1 MASFRKEILGQIE
14 RIDTGRIFTFRDLSF
29 EMEKTANVAVLL
41 SEQSRKGVLV
51 RVEKGAYYRPKK
63 SVLGLGKLPVYQDEQ
78 FRYLTEKLN
87 GYITGAYVYN
97 KMGLTEQVA
106 TTITIATPNP
116 VRRFRF
122 KNLDIECVKAYSMDY
137 PDESLVPYLRLLD
150 AIKDMKRIPGT
161 TGQDIY
167 NRVKSQYFN
176 GYSLPEL
183 EKIVSLAD
191 AAIALPGGVGTL
203 EELCEVITWKQLGLF
218 LKPIVILNV
227 GGYYDPLLA
236 MLESAARGH
245 FMRPEHLKLWRV
257 ARDADEA
264 VEEVLTTPLWD
275 KSIGK
280 FAQI

>member
-14 RIDTGRIFTFRDLSF
+14 RIDAGRIFTFRDLSF
-29 EMEKTANVAVLL
+29 DTERTANVAVLL
-41 SEQSRKGVLV
+41 SEQSRKGLLV
-51 RVEKGAYYRPKK
+51 RIEKGAYYRPKK

-78 FRYLTEKLN
+78 FRYLTGKLN
-87 GYITGAYVYN
+87 GYITGAYIYN

-122 KNLDIECVKAYSMDY
+122 KNLDVECVKAYCI
-137 PDESLVPYLRLLD
+137 LRLLD

-183 EKIVSLAD
+183 KKIVSLAKSYPPRVRKTVTD
-191 AAIALPGGVGTL
+191 ILGDIGQTVLQAEMTKTLLP
-203 EELCEVITWKQLGLF
+203 
-218 LKPIVILNV
+218 
-227 GGYYDPLLA
+227 
-236 MLESAARGH
+236 
-245 FMRPEHLKLWRV
+245 
-257 ARDADEA
+257 
-264 VEEVLTTPLWD
+264 TTRFNLD
-275 KSIGK
+275 YRT
-280 FAQI
+280 A

>member
-29 EMEKTANVAVLL
+29 ETEKTANVAVLL

-87 GYITGAYVYN
+87 GYITGAYIYN
-97 KMGLTEQVA
+97 RMGLTEQVA

-122 KNLDIECVKAYSMDY
+122 KNLDIECVKAYCMVY

-183 EKIVSLAD
+183 EKIVSLAKSYPPRVRKVVAD
-191 AAIALPGGVGTL
+191 ILGDIRQTVLQTEMAKTILP
-203 EELCEVITWKQLGLF
+203 
-218 LKPIVILNV
+218 
-227 GGYYDPLLA
+227 
-236 MLESAARGH
+236 
-245 FMRPEHLKLWRV
+245 
-257 ARDADEA
+257 
-264 VEEVLTTPLWD
+264 TTRFNLD
-275 KSIGK
+275 YKT
-280 FAQI
+280 A

>member
-29 EMEKTANVAVLL
+29 ETEKTANVAVLL

-63 SVLGLGKLPVYQDEQ
+63 PVLGLGKLPVYQDEQ

-87 GYITGAYVYN
+87 GYITGAYIYN

-122 KNLDIECVKAYSMDY
+122 KNLDIECVKAYCMDY

-183 EKIVSLAD
+183 EKIISLAKSYPPRVRKV
-191 AAIALPGGVGTL
+191 AADILGDIRQTVLQTEMAKTILP
-203 EELCEVITWKQLGLF
+203 
-218 LKPIVILNV
+218 
-227 GGYYDPLLA
+227 
-236 MLESAARGH
+236 
-245 FMRPEHLKLWRV
+245 
-257 ARDADEA
+257 
-264 VEEVLTTPLWD
+264 TTRFNLD
-275 KSIGK
+275 YKT
-280 FAQI
+280 A

>member
-29 EMEKTANVAVLL
+29 ETEKTANVAVLL

-87 GYITGAYVYN
+87 GYITGAYIYN

-122 KNLDIECVKAYSMDY
+122 KNLDIECVKAYCMVY

-176 GYSLPEL
+176 GYRTGKTRIFGEKLPATCQ
-183 EKIVSLAD
+183 KGGGGHTGRHQTNR
-191 AAIALPGGVGTL
+191 IANGNGKDHSSHDTV
-203 EELCEVITWKQLGLF
+203 QLGL
-218 LKPIVILNV
+218 
-227 GGYYDPLLA
+227 
-236 MLESAARGH
+236 
-245 FMRPEHLKLWRV
+245 
-257 ARDADEA
+257 
-264 VEEVLTTPLWD
+264 
-275 KSIGK
+275 
-280 FAQI
+280 

>member
-29 EMEKTANVAVLL
+29 ETEKTANVAVLL
-41 SEQSRKGVLV
+41 SEQNRKGVLV

-87 GYITGAYVYN
+87 GYITGAYIYN

-122 KNLDIECVKAYSMDY
+122 KNLDIECVKAYCMVY

-183 EKIVSLAD
+183 EKS
-191 AAIALPGGVGTL
+191 
-203 EELCEVITWKQLGLF
+203 
-218 LKPIVILNV
+218 
-227 GGYYDPLLA
+227 Y
-236 MLESAARGH
+236 
-245 FMRPEHLKLWRV
+245 LWRKV
-257 ARDADEA
+257 TRHVSERWWRTYWA
-264 VEEVLTTPLWD
+264 TSD
-275 KSIGK
+275 KPYCKQKWQRPFFPRHGSTWIIK
-280 FAQI
+280 RHRTEI

>member
-29 EMEKTANVAVLL
+29 ETEKTANVAVLL

-87 GYITGAYVYN
+87 GYITGAYIYN

-137 PDESLVPYLRLLD
+137 PDKGHEAHTRNNRAGHLQPGQEPIFQRVQPAGTGKNRIFGEKLPATCQKGGGGHTGRHQTNRI
-150 AIKDMKRIPGT
+150 ANRNGKDHSSHDT
-161 TGQDIY
+161 
-167 NRVKSQYFN
+167 V
-176 GYSLPEL
+176 
-183 EKIVSLAD
+183 
-191 AAIALPGGVGTL
+191 
-203 EELCEVITWKQLGLF
+203 QLGL
-218 LKPIVILNV
+218 
-227 GGYYDPLLA
+227 
-236 MLESAARGH
+236 
-245 FMRPEHLKLWRV
+245 
-257 ARDADEA
+257 
-264 VEEVLTTPLWD
+264 
-275 KSIGK
+275 
-280 FAQI
+280 

>member
-14 RIDTGRIFTFRDLSF
+14 RIDAGRIFTFRDLSF
-29 EMEKTANVAVLL
+29 DTEKTANVAVLL
-41 SEQSRKGVLV
+41 SEQSRKGLLV
-51 RVEKGAYYRPKK
+51 RIEKGAYYRPKK

-78 FRYLTEKLN
+78 FRYLTGKLN
-87 GYITGAYVYN
+87 GYITGAYIYN

-122 KNLDIECVKAYSMDY
+122 KNLDVECVKAYCMDCS
-137 PDESLVPYLRLLD
+137 DESLVPYLRLLD

-183 EKIVSLAD
+183 KKIVSLAKSYPPRVRKTVTD
-191 AAIALPGGVGTL
+191 ILGDIGQTVLQAEMAKTLLP
-203 EELCEVITWKQLGLF
+203 
-218 LKPIVILNV
+218 
-227 GGYYDPLLA
+227 
-236 MLESAARGH
+236 
-245 FMRPEHLKLWRV
+245 
-257 ARDADEA
+257 
-264 VEEVLTTPLWD
+264 TTRFNLD
-275 KSIGK
+275 YRT
-280 FAQI
+280 A

>member
-29 EMEKTANVAVLL
+29 ETEKTANVAVLL

-63 SVLGLGKLPVYQDEQ
+63 SVLGQ

-122 KNLDIECVKAYSMDY
+122 KNLDIECVKAYCMVY

-183 EKIVSLAD
+183 EKIVSLAKSYPPRVRKVVAD
-191 AAIALPGGVGTL
+191 ILGDIRQTVLQTEMVKTILP
-203 EELCEVITWKQLGLF
+203 
-218 LKPIVILNV
+218 
-227 GGYYDPLLA
+227 
-236 MLESAARGH
+236 
-245 FMRPEHLKLWRV
+245 
-257 ARDADEA
+257 
-264 VEEVLTTPLWD
+264 TTRFNLD
-275 KSIGK
+275 YKT
-280 FAQI
+280 A

>member
-29 EMEKTANVAVLL
+29 ETEKTANVAVLL

-87 GYITGAYVYN
+87 GYITGAYIYN

-122 KNLDIECVKAYSMDY
+122 KNLDNVRPPMCCLKIEKGAHVWFLKRN
-137 PDESLVPYLRLLD
+137 PVHTLVP
-150 AIKDMKRIPGT
+150 
-161 TGQDIY
+161 
-167 NRVKSQYFN
+167 
-176 GYSLPEL
+176 
-183 EKIVSLAD
+183 
-191 AAIALPGGVGTL
+191 
-203 EELCEVITWKQLGLF
+203 
-218 LKPIVILNV
+218 ILNFSSLRCV
-227 GGYYDPLLA
+227 
-236 MLESAARGH
+236 
-245 FMRPEHLKLWRV
+245 
-257 ARDADEA
+257 
-264 VEEVLTTPLWD
+264 
-275 KSIGK
+275 
-280 FAQI
+280 

>member
-29 EMEKTANVAVLL
+29 ETEKTANVAVLL

-87 GYITGAYVYN
+87 GYITGAYIYN

-122 KNLDIECVKAYSMDY
+122 KNLDIECVKAYCMVY

-161 TGQDIY
+161 TDCD
-167 NRVKSQYFN
+167 RLS
-176 GYSLPEL
+176 
-183 EKIVSLAD
+183 
-191 AAIALPGGVGTL
+191 
-203 EELCEVITWKQLGLF
+203 
-218 LKPIVILNV
+218 
-227 GGYYDPLLA
+227 
-236 MLESAARGH
+236 
-245 FMRPEHLKLWRV
+245 
-257 ARDADEA
+257 
-264 VEEVLTTPLWD
+264 
-275 KSIGK
+275 
-280 FAQI
+280 

>member
-14 RIDTGRIFTFRDLSF
+14 RIDAGRIFTFRDLSF
-29 EMEKTANVAVLL
+29 DTEKTANVAVLL

-51 RVEKGAYYRPKK
+51 RIEKGSRKGVLVRIEKGAYYRPKK

-78 FRYLTEKLN
+78 FRYLTGKLN
-87 GYITGAYVYN
+87 GYITGAYIYN

-122 KNLDIECVKAYSMDY
+122 KNLDVECVKAYCMDCS
-137 PDESLVPYLRLLD
+137 DESLVPYLRLLD

-183 EKIVSLAD
+183 KKIVSLAKSYPPRVRKTVTD
-191 AAIALPGGVGTL
+191 ILGDIGQTVLQAEMAKTLLP
-203 EELCEVITWKQLGLF
+203 
-218 LKPIVILNV
+218 
-227 GGYYDPLLA
+227 
-236 MLESAARGH
+236 
-245 FMRPEHLKLWRV
+245 
-257 ARDADEA
+257 
-264 VEEVLTTPLWD
+264 TTRFNLD
-275 KSIGK
+275 YRT
-280 FAQI
+280 A

>member
-29 EMEKTANVAVLL
+29 ETEKTANVAVLL

-122 KNLDIECVKAYSMDY
+122 KNLDIECVKAYCMVY

-183 EKIVSLAD
+183 EKNS
-191 AAIALPGGVGTL
+191 
-203 EELCEVITWKQLGLF
+203 
-218 LKPIVILNV
+218 
-227 GGYYDPLLA
+227 Y
-236 MLESAARGH
+236 
-245 FMRPEHLKLWRV
+245 LWRKV
-257 ARDADEA
+257 TRHVSERWWRIYWA
-264 VEEVLTTPLWD
+264 TSD
-275 KSIGK
+275 KPYCKRKWQRPFFPRHGSTWIIK
-280 FAQI
+280 QHRTEI